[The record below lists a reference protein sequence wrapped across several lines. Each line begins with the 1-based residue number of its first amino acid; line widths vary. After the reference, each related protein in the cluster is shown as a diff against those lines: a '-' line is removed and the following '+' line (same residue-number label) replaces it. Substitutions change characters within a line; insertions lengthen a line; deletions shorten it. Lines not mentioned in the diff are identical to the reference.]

1 MHPMRGEGMM
11 TERKRPSS
19 KFFEFT
25 YKLSLFKHYDLRMF
39 YPLKKIYR
47 LKLTDQEKRHGLYVN
62 SSRYSNILEN
72 TLKCSSKV
80 AV

>member
-39 YPLKKIYR
+39 YPLKKNLQIKIDR
-47 LKLTDQEKRHGLYVN
+47 
-62 SSRYSNILEN
+62 SRKKAW
-72 TLKCSSKV
+72 TLRKFKSV
-80 AV
+80 Q